1 MISFME
7 DRFNEVVEESLNF
20 FELGKYDDCIEML
33 SEAIAYARL
42 LNRQSHLIKLMLKR
56 ADTYYHKCDYV
67 RAVKQCSLVT
77 YYHDQM
83 DVEDLIDYH
92 EIRAI
97 CLAQLGSYE
106 EAIEDYQQLIA
117 VPNPKAQFK
126 AFAGLGLIYY
136 HQARYR
142 KEWEKYNTAL
152 FYYEKAMKQDGIDF
166 RNVTMILHNMGMVYY
181 EKGYYQKALVKYE
194 EALRFHVDEYF
205 PYTYN
210 EMAKVYI
217 RLEELDKASEY
228 IDKAAVIL
236 SEGENQDNV
245 EIARNFFVKAL
256 FYKAQKDYD
265 TALFFFKLALNEL
278 KDREI
283 IAEIA
288 DVYQEMASVYKS
300 TEPDR
305 AIDYLAES
313 KLYYKMIK

>member
-1 MISFME
+1 ME

-56 ADTYYHKCDYV
+56 ADSYYHKCDYV
-67 RAVKQCSLVT
+67 RAIKQCSLVT
-77 YYHDQM
+77 NYRDQM
-83 DVEDLIDYH
+83 DIEDLIDFH

-97 CLAQLGSYE
+97 CLAQLGNYD
-106 EAIEDYQQLIA
+106 EAIEEYQGLITIS
-117 VPNPKAQFK
+117 NPKAQFK
-126 AFAGLGLIYY
+126 AFAGLGLVYY
-136 HQARYR
+136 HQARYCNER
-142 KEWEKYNTAL
+142 EKYNTAL

-166 RNVTMILHNMGMVYY
+166 RNVTMILHNIGMVYY
-181 EKGYYQKALVKYE
+181 EKGYYQKALGKYL
-194 EALRFHVDEYF
+194 EALRFHVEEYL

-217 RLEELDKASEY
+217 RLDELEKASQY

-236 SEGENQDNV
+236 SEVEDKDNI

-256 FYKAQKDYD
+256 YYKAQKDYD

-288 DVYQEMASVYKS
+288 DVYQEMAGIYKGID
-300 TEPDR
+300 PDR

-313 KLYYKMIK
+313 RYYFKMLK